1 MKLTVVLEKK
11 SRFNIDLPEGEAK
24 ALYKSLIGSIVNGL
38 KVQTQMVRIQPAVK
52 NIEPKEI
59 ITEDKATTTKD
70 PEEKVKEVPGA
81 EEVKVVEPDQMRV
94 SKKLVMLK
102 CTGCSETLV
111 GLVNEGQWSF
121 TCKSCKTNNTVENL
135 KPATY
140 ICPNCGYKANF
151 YVKDGLDIVKC
162 KNCDGDIDL
171 IYHEKKEKYLS
182 ANLIK

>member
-1 MKLTVVLEKK
+1 
-11 SRFNIDLPEGEAK
+11 
-24 ALYKSLIGSIVNGL
+24 
-38 KVQTQMVRIQPAVK
+38 MVRTQPTVK

-59 ITEDKATTTKD
+59 ITDDKATIAMD
-70 PEEKVKEVPGA
+70 PEEKVQEVPG
-81 EEVKVVEPDQMRV
+81 EEPVSDIETNQMRV
-94 SKKLVMLK
+94 PKKLLMLK
-102 CTGCSETLV
+102 CTGCNETLV
-111 GLVNEGQWSF
+111 GVVNEGQWSF
-121 TCKSCKTNNTVENL
+121 TCKSCKTNNTVDNL

-151 YVKDGLDIVKC
+151 YVKDGLNIVKC